1 MAPVEKKLVK
11 KHGQVCPQC
20 GASIYQLGQKALM
33 IHCMNKPD
41 HHDLLVETQRVLE
54 KKRQLSELK
63 MELAA
68 EKLAKK
74 AKKVEP
80 SAPPIETSVTTV
92 TADPVAK
99 HVGSGAS
106 SMDKQDPPP
115 PRQHLIDSE
124 VRINV
129 PAYPDVEFILTSRA
143 KN

>member
-1 MAPVEKKLVK
+1 M
-11 KHGQVCPQC
+11 
-20 GASIYQLGQKALM
+20 
-33 IHCMNKPD
+33 
-41 HHDLLVETQRVLE
+41 
-54 KKRQLSELK
+54 SELK
-63 MELAA
+63 LEMAV

-115 PRQHLIDSE
+115 PKLESD
-124 VRINV
+124 VRISV
-129 PAYPDVEFILTSRA
+129 PAYPDVEFVITSRA